1 MPWVAGVDGFKRG
14 WRVVLCEMETD
25 TWSTRD
31 VPKFGDVLQ
40 LREAPAIVC
49 VDIPIGLQEY
59 ASPGGRECDSL
70 ARVLLGPGPRRSS
83 VFSALGR
90 QTLGC
95 RDQAHANETSVAAG
109 GVGVGAHAWGLR
121 EKLREVDGAMSTER
135 QTVVFEVHPELCF
148 WAMNER
154 QPMRHAKKS
163 GTGQCDRIAR
173 LVQSGV
179 SKTFLDKV
187 LGDLQSGH
195 DDFIDACAAA
205 WTARRVFDGV
215 AERLPTNVVRD
226 SRGLD
231 MAMWF

>member
-1 MPWVAGVDGFKRG
+1 MAWVAGADGFKGG
-14 WRVVLCEMETD
+14 WRVVLCKTETD
-25 TWSTRD
+25 TWSMLD
-31 VPKFGDVLQ
+31 AASFGELLK
-40 LREAPAIVC
+40 LREAPVVLC
-49 VDIPIGLQEY
+49 VDMPIGLHEY
-59 ASPGGRECDSL
+59 TPPGGRNCESL
-70 ARVLLGPGPRRSS
+70 ARGLLGPRRAS

-95 RDQAHANETSVAAG
+95 LNRADAHATSVAAG
-109 GVGVGAHAWGLR
+109 GIGVGAQAWGLAA
-121 EKLREVDGAMSTER
+121 KLREVDEAMSPAR

-148 WAMNER
+148 WAMNGR
-154 QPMRHAKKS
+154 QPMRYPKKN
-163 GTGQCDRIAR
+163 GGENDRIAA

-179 SKTFLDKV
+179 SKTFLEKV
-187 LGDLQSGH
+187 LRELRSGR

-205 WTARRVFDGV
+205 WTARRVFADA

>member
-1 MPWVAGVDGFKRG
+1 MPWVAGVDGFKRC
-14 WRVVLCEMETD
+14 WRAVLWEIETD

-31 VPKFGDVLQ
+31 VSKFGDVLQ

-49 VDIPIGLQEY
+49 VDMPIGLQEY
-59 ASPGGRECDSL
+59 ASRGGRACDSL
-70 ARVLLGPGPRRSS
+70 ARGLLGPRRSS

-109 GVGVGAHAWGLR
+109 GVGVSAHAWGLH
-121 EKLREVDGAMSTER
+121 EKLREVDGAMSSER

-148 WAMNER
+148 WAMNGR
-154 QPMRHAKKS
+154 QPMRHAKKT
-163 GTGQCDRIAR
+163 GTGQNDRIAR

-187 LGDLQSGH
+187 LRDLQSGH

-215 AERLPTNVVRD
+215 AERLPANVVLD